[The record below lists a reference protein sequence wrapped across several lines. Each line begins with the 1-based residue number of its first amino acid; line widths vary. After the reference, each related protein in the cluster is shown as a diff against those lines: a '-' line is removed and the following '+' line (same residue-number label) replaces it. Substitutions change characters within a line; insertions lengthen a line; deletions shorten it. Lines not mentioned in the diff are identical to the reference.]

1 MHEEFDRIIYD
12 EDVMLDR
19 IRVGDKQTYRL
30 LFENYYKVLILYA
43 SSLTKNETKA
53 EDLAQNAFINLWTK
67 RDTLEIRT
75 SVKSYLYKS
84 VYNLFINDYRKELRN
99 NNVLDK
105 IHYEVLLQSLEE
117 EEQSIK
123 IKLDWVNKEIDS
135 LPPKSKEIFIMNK
148 RRGLTYKEIS
158 KILDISEN
166 TVESHISRAL
176 KRIRQNIPKSLLF
189 LLFSVPSSFKTGP
202 KS

>member
-1 MHEEFDRIIYD
+1 MHREFNQIIYD
-12 EDVMLDR
+12 EDVMLDK

-30 LFENYYKVLILYA
+30 LYENYYKVLILYA
-43 SSLTKNETKA
+43 TSLTKNETKA
-53 EDLAQNAFINLWTK
+53 EDLVQNAFINLWTK
-67 RDTLEIRT
+67 RYTLEIRS

-99 NNVLDK
+99 DNVLDK
-105 IHYEVLLQSLEE
+105 MHYEVLLQSIEE
-117 EEQSIK
+117 EEYSIK
-123 IKLDWVNKEIDS
+123 IKLDWINKEIDS
-135 LPPKSKEIFIMNK
+135 LPPKSREIFIMNK

-166 TVESHISRAL
+166 TVESQISRAL

-189 LLFSVPSSFKTGP
+189 LLFSVPSSIKTSL
-202 KS
+202 KY

>member
-1 MHEEFDRIIYD
+1 MHGEFNQIIYD
-12 EDVMLDR
+12 EDVMLDK
-19 IRVGDKQTYRL
+19 IREGDKQTYRL

-43 SSLTKNETKA
+43 TSLTKNEPKA
-53 EDLAQNAFINLWTK
+53 EDLVQNVFVNLWTK
-67 RDTLEIRT
+67 RDTLEIR
-75 SVKSYLYKS
+75 SSIKSYLYKS

-99 NNVLDK
+99 ENVLDK
-105 IHYEVLLQSLEE
+105 IHYEVLQQSIEE
-117 EEQSIK
+117 EEHSIK
-123 IKLDWVNKEIDS
+123 SKLDWVNKEIDS
-135 LPPKSKEIFIMNK
+135 LPPKSKEIFVMNK

-189 LLFSVPSSFKTGP
+189 LLVLVPSSIKTRY
-202 KS
+202 

>member
-1 MHEEFDRIIYD
+1 MHEEFDQIIYD
-12 EDVMLDR
+12 DDVMLDK
-19 IRVGDKQTYRL
+19 IREGDKQTYRL

-43 SSLTKNETKA
+43 TSLTKNEPKA
-53 EDLAQNAFINLWTK
+53 EDLVQNVFINLWTK
-67 RDTLEIRT
+67 RDTLEIR
-75 SVKSYLYKS
+75 SSIKSYLYKS

-99 NNVLDK
+99 DNVLDK
-105 IHYEVLLQSLEE
+105 IHYEVLQQSIEE
-117 EEQSIK
+117 EEHSIK
-123 IKLDWVNKEIDS
+123 SKLDWINKEINA
-135 LPPKSKEIFIMNK
+135 LPPKSKEIFVMNK

-189 LLFSVPSSFKTGP
+189 LLVLVPSSIKTRY
-202 KS
+202 

>member
-1 MHEEFDRIIYD
+1 MHEELDQMIYD
-12 EDVMLDR
+12 DDVMLDK
-19 IRVGDKQTYRL
+19 IREGDKQTYRL

-43 SSLTKNETKA
+43 TSLTKNEPKA
-53 EDLAQNAFINLWTK
+53 EDLVQNVFINLWTK
-67 RDTLEIRT
+67 RDTLEIR
-75 SVKSYLYKS
+75 SSIKSYLYKS

-99 NNVLDK
+99 DNVLDK
-105 IHYEVLLQSLEE
+105 IHYEVLQQSIDEE
-117 EEQSIK
+117 EHSIK
-123 IKLDWVNKEIDS
+123 SKLDWVNKEINA
-135 LPPKSKEIFIMNK
+135 LPPKSKEIFVMNK

-189 LLFSVPSSFKTGP
+189 LLVLVPSSIKTRY
-202 KS
+202 

>member
-1 MHEEFDRIIYD
+1 
-12 EDVMLDR
+12 MLDR

-43 SSLTKNETKA
+43 SSLTKDETKA

-75 SVKSYLYKS
+75 SVKNYLYKS

-123 IKLDWVNKEIDS
+123 IKLDWINKEIDS

-158 KILDISEN
+158 KILNISEN

-202 KS
+202 RS

>member
-1 MHEEFDRIIYD
+1 MHGEFNQIIYD
-12 EDVMLDR
+12 EDVMLDK
-19 IRVGDKQTYRL
+19 IREGDKQIYRL

-43 SSLTKNETKA
+43 TSLTKNEPKA
-53 EDLAQNAFINLWTK
+53 EDLVQNVFIKLWTK
-67 RDTLEIRT
+67 RDTLEIR
-75 SVKSYLYKS
+75 SSIKSYLYKS

-99 NNVLDK
+99 ENVLDK
-105 IHYEVLLQSLEE
+105 IHYEVLQQSIEE
-117 EEQSIK
+117 EEHSIK
-123 IKLDWVNKEIDS
+123 SKLDWVNKEIDS
-135 LPPKSKEIFIMNK
+135 LPPKSKEIFVMNK

-189 LLFSVPSSFKTGP
+189 LLVLVPSSIKTRY
-202 KS
+202 